1 MRILI
6 AGAGA
11 TGGAFGT
18 RLVEAGRDVTFLVR
32 PERAEALAAEVG
44 GEAMPWSLLTD
55 ALTRADM
62 VVSCTGSTEPV
73 ISVAQVKAALKRRR
87 HRPLLLIDI
96 AVPRDIDPAVAELD
110 DVFLYTVDD
119 LQSVIDAGWRTRQAA
134 AAQAE
139 TLIAERPGKVRTL
152 KQHPRKNKTAIN
164 IEYMKASIRAKVE
177 HPFRVI
183 KRQFGY
189 TKVRYRGLKK
199 NTLQLKTLF
208 ALSNLWMVRHQL
220 LAAQG

>member
-1 MRILI
+1 ELM
-6 AGAGA
+6 
-11 TGGAFGT
+11 
-18 RLVEAGRDVTFLVR
+18 LVNRTLA
-32 PERAEALAAEVG
+32 RAEALAAEVG

-119 LQSVIDAGWRTRQAA
+119 L
-134 AAQAE
+134 
-139 TLIAERPGKVRTL
+139 
-152 KQHPRKNKTAIN
+152 
-164 IEYMKASIRAKVE
+164 
-177 HPFRVI
+177 
-183 KRQFGY
+183 
-189 TKVRYRGLKK
+189 
-199 NTLQLKTLF
+199 
-208 ALSNLWMVRHQL
+208 
-220 LAAQG
+220 